1 MVMDFLSYIMPK
13 LAWIIP
19 LCILIFVAYVFIK
32 NRESDKL
39 DDYIKENG
47 VDVEATMTVIK
58 PDAAQTINNK
68 IVAVITVQYEFEGK
82 SITSKRGLSFYIT
95 DKDKFEVG
103 NKIKI
108 RINPGNPGQ
117 FYYPDYRTY

>member
-1 MVMDFLSYIMPK
+1 MNTLSYIMPK

-19 LCILIFVAYVFIK
+19 LFILIFVAYIFIK

-39 DDYIKENG
+39 DNYIKENG

-58 PDAAQTINNK
+58 PDTAQTINNK
-68 IVAVITVQYEFEGK
+68 IVAVITVRYEFEGK

-95 DKDKFEVG
+95 DKDKFETG
-103 NKIKI
+103 NKIRI
-108 RINPGNPGQ
+108 RINPENPTQ

>member
-1 MVMDFLSYIMPK
+1 MNTLSYIMPK

-19 LCILIFVAYVFIK
+19 LVAMFFVAYVIFK
-32 NRESDKL
+32 NKQSDKI
-39 DDYIKENG
+39 DAFIKENG
-47 VDVEATMTVIK
+47 VNVDAVMVEIV
-58 PDAAQTINNK
+58 PDKYQRVNNK
-68 IVAVITVQYEFEGK
+68 IVAVITVQYEFKGK

-108 RINPGNPGQ
+108 RINPDNPTQ

>member
-1 MVMDFLSYIMPK
+1 MDFLSYIMPK
-13 LAWIIP
+13 IAWIIP

-47 VDVEATMTVIK
+47 VDVEGTMTVIK

-95 DKDKFEVG
+95 DKDKFKVG
-103 NKIKI
+103 NKIRI
-108 RINPGNPGQ
+108 RINPANPTQ
-117 FYYPDYRTY
+117 FYYTDYRTY

>member
-1 MVMDFLSYIMPK
+1 MEFLSYIMPK
-13 LAWIIP
+13 LAWIFP
-19 LCILIFVAYVFIK
+19 LGMLIFVAYVFIK

-47 VDVEATMTVIK
+47 VDVESTMTVIK

-103 NKIKI
+103 NKIRI
-108 RINPGNPGQ
+108 RINPGNPRQ
-117 FYYPDYRTY
+117 FYYPNYRTY